1 MKLMVLD
8 GNSIINRAFY
18 GVGYLSSQSGQPTGA
33 IYGFLTA
40 FTRFGDMLTPLVMG
54 AVFDSM
60 GSYRPAYATFAV
72 TAVAMAAVCQ
82 LIFPRQKRSAPREE
96 ALAAE

>member
-1 MKLMVLD
+1 MP
-8 GNSIINRAFY
+8 GPTSI
-18 GVGYLSSQSGQPTGA
+18 
-33 IYGFLTA
+33 
-40 FTRFGDMLTPLVMG
+40 TPLSGVTPETSAIRGQTVGLMRKFWPR
-54 AVFDSM
+54 ALEKVKPCRERDV
-60 GSYRPAYATFAV
+60 YKRQAYATFAV

>member
-1 MKLMVLD
+1 
-8 GNSIINRAFY
+8 
-18 GVGYLSSQSGQPTGA
+18 
-33 IYGFLTA
+33 
-40 FTRFGDMLTPLVMG
+40 MLTPLVMG